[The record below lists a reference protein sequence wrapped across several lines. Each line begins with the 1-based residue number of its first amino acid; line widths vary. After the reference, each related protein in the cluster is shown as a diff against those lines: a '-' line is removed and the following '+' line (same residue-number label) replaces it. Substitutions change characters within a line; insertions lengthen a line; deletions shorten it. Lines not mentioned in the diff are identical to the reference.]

1 MRGISRR
8 IAIGAAIVL
17 LFPAAWL
24 GSGSAAPD
32 ASTGAHGFAPHCA
45 LEKGQVLAA
54 GRRVRVFSETRKV
67 RTHTG
72 SFEREDIFACLRGAE
87 HRWWL
92 NRPDVGPYSDI
103 GIDDAT
109 FAVHAPWVA
118 YMTSRWGVDTATVS
132 VHALE
137 MKTGYAFE
145 CEVGVTVAPRKSPS
159 IAKLLLR
166 RNGTVA
172 FAAQANGGSLVGE
185 PGESPLAGRI
195 EREVVVCRPFGRK
208 VIDRSDDIE
217 TASLALRGARLFWRD
232 GGVPQ
237 SFSLAE

>member
-1 MRGISRR
+1 M
-8 IAIGAAIVL
+8 GA
-17 LFPAAWL
+17 
-24 GSGSAAPD
+24 SGG
-32 ASTGAHGFAPHCA
+32 THGFAPHCA
-45 LEKGQVLAA
+45 LEKGKVLAA

-92 NRPDVGPYSDI
+92 NSPDLGPYSDI
-103 GIDDAT
+103 SIDDAT

-132 VHALE
+132 LRALE
-137 MKTGYAFE
+137 MTTGYAFE
-145 CEVGVTVAPRKSPS
+145 CEVGVEFAPRRRPS

-172 FAAQANGGSLVGE
+172 FSVEANGGSLAGE

-195 EREVVVCRPFGRK
+195 EREVVVCRPFVRK
-208 VIDRSDDIE
+208 VVDRSDDIE
-217 TASLALRGARLFWRD
+217 TASLALRGAWLSWRD

-237 SFSLAE
+237 SLSLVE